1 MYAFVRVQSVRNQ
14 GTQLLIKHTKQ
25 QVISIPKGLPSV
37 KNRRQALFF
46 FPACCNRMETAGANA
61 EEGLSCVLVRIP
73 KPMGLLT
80 GICLLFGNRIVF
92 K

>member
-1 MYAFVRVQSVRNQ
+1 
-14 GTQLLIKHTKQ
+14 
-25 QVISIPKGLPSV
+25 
-37 KNRRQALFF
+37 
-46 FPACCNRMETAGANA
+46 METAGANA
-61 EEGLSCVLVRIP
+61 VEGLSCVLVRIP

>member
-1 MYAFVRVQSVRNQ
+1 MYAFARVQSVRNQ

-73 KPMGLLT
+73 KPMGLL
-80 GICLLFGNRIVF
+80 FGNRIVF